1 MFLKKLLSKFKKEV
15 NDSVVFAYDEEF
27 VNITINFDGLN
38 IDLKNFIETLMFD
51 LEHIINKENNTFKIL
66 HKDIYELEKEY
77 LELFR
82 FPKQFNGKMDIKLRG
97 LINQGNAQFQI
108 KLFNDKEIFPYQI
121 IGSILKVSNFEQ
133 YILPKNMYDIFSKN
147 KELDNNDEY
156 KMYSFIETL
165 QEDTSNKVAFDG
177 FGDNDFVK
185 SVKKVS
191 IDIQEDENNDLILTP
206 KFDDLP
212 TEYSKKYEKNIEK
225 SNDFI
230 LITNVDKE
238 TKSINRYLLDKQ
250 DIEVSKTINKTKKI
264 PKKDVPKFMSNP
276 TSFFE
281 YDNEK
286 LEEKLKEVFDFG
298 YRIVGIGEP
307 YIGYF
312 GSVKIDTPLSEVLKK
327 DSEFVEIVDK
337 EYVKEFVEEN
347 EDDLVA
353 IVEQIKNAKDNTKSE
368 ININGQKINE
378 YEYDTYIE
386 LCEKQ
391 IKKNTETKEKKL
403 KEEKLKEE
411 KSKEVLQI
419 NSNDESELELEV
431 EYNKKL
437 EDIIVQD
444 TNPRNLF
451 DDFEFTP
458 KIHQI
463 IALNWF
469 IDLYKND
476 FKGCLL
482 ADDMG
487 LGKTFQV
494 ISFINYI
501 INHKKDSKILIVSPT
516 VLIDNWKNEFENAL
530 KQIAKQNYKIKIIR
544 GSTKAL
550 DDLELITKGKK
561 TKEEVFRNIENVNFV
576 DDYNIYITTYKT
588 LQKYQFAWAFMAE
601 DKNIGI
607 ECIVYDEAQNIKN
620 PNALQTQAAKAVSSL
635 CKFNVLLSGTPIENE
650 LRDIWCLFDVFDP
663 LFFGSWKNFR
673 KEFVN
678 NTENVESRL
687 REKISNY
694 MLRRLKNQV
703 LDSLPTKYEP
713 KLDEKLPNHYS
724 PKIVNFTNEE
734 EKLYE
739 SIINSNEA
747 SLSKLRQLRLISM
760 HPILVNKEV
769 SLIDYCLKNDVLNEF
784 SKTKELLNILENA
797 KSKKEKAIIFVIS
810 KNMQILLKLTLSKK
824 YVLNVHVVNGENN
837 KSDSLKKMLD
847 DFRSKD
853 GFNIIILSTLAA
865 GVGLTLNEAN
875 HVIHYERH
883 WNPAKEDQASDR
895 VYRIGQCKDV
905 FIHHLICKLDSDK
918 SSFDDGLNKL
928 IMNKKSL
935 SEDTLIPT
943 SSVTEKDLTHI
954 IFDKEDNDSMDNI
967 DAMNHYEFEN
977 YIKEVFKS
985 KGYSSTLTDKVPS
998 EYGADVI
1005 AIKDIE
1011 VIAIQCKH
1019 SSNQNSF
1026 GREAMY
1032 QLHSEAKTFYKATRL
1047 IAITNSIFNS
1057 NAMNLAKVHG
1067 IEVIDRKNL
1076 LEIIN
1081 S

>member
-1 MFLKKLLSKFKKEV
+1 MLLKKLFSKFKKEI
-15 NDSVVFAYDEEF
+15 NSSIIFNYDENY
-27 VNITINFDGLN
+27 VNINIDFSGLN
-38 IDLKNFIETLMFD
+38 VDIKNFIEMSMFD
-51 LEHIINKENNTFKIL
+51 LEHIIQRENNIFRIE
-66 HKDIYELEKEY
+66 HKNIYELENEY
-77 LELFR
+77 LKLLK
-82 FPKQFNGKMDIKLRG
+82 FPKEFNGKMEVKLRG

-108 KLFNDKEIFPYQI
+108 KLFKDKEIFPFQI
-121 IGSILKVSNFEQ
+121 IGSILKVSNVEE
-133 YILPKNMYDIFSKN
+133 YVLPKNMYEIFSKN
-147 KELDNNDEY
+147 NTLDNNSEY
-156 KMYSFIETL
+156 SMYSFIETL
-165 QEDTSNKVAFDG
+165 QEDTSNKVRFDG
-177 FGDNDFVK
+177 LSDNDFVK

-212 TEYSKKYEKNIEK
+212 TEHSKKYEKNIEN
-225 SNDFI
+225 SNDSI

-238 TKSINRYLLDKQ
+238 TKSVNRYLLNKQ
-250 DIEVSKTINKTKKI
+250 DIEVSKTINKTKRI

-281 YDNEK
+281 CDNEE
-286 LEEKLKEVFDFG
+286 LEEKLKEIFDFG
-298 YRIVGIGEP
+298 YRIIGIGEP

-327 DSEFVEIVDK
+327 DPEFIEIVDK
-337 EYVKEFVEEN
+337 EYIKEFIEDN
-347 EDDLVA
+347 EDDLPA
-353 IVEQIKNAKDNTKSE
+353 ILEQIKNAKDTTKSE
-368 ININGQKINE
+368 ININGQKIND
-378 YEYDTYIE
+378 YEYDVYID

-391 IKKNTETKEKKL
+391 IKNNCEIKNKEFKK
-403 KEEKLKEE
+403 E

-419 NSNDESELELEV
+419 NSNDEFELEEIKV
-431 EYNKKL
+431 EYNEKL
-437 EDIIVQD
+437 ENISVDDI
-444 TNPRNLF
+444 NPKNLF
-451 DDFEFTP
+451 DDFEFNP
-458 KIHQI
+458 KSHQI

-501 INHKKDSKILIVSPT
+501 INHKKDSKILIVAPT

-530 KQIAKQNYKIKIIR
+530 KQIVKQNYKIKIIR

-561 TKEEVFRNIENVNFV
+561 TKEEVFKNIENVNFV

-601 DKNIGI
+601 NKNIGI

-703 LDSLPTKYEP
+703 LDSLPKKFEP
-713 KLDEKLPNHYS
+713 KLDENLPTHYS
-724 PKIVNFTNEE
+724 PKIVNFTKEE
-734 EKLYE
+734 TELYE

-760 HPILVNKEV
+760 HPILVNKEI

-784 SKTKELLNILENA
+784 SKTKELLNILENV

-810 KNMQILLKLTLSKK
+810 KNMQILLKSTLSKK
-824 YVLNVHVVNGENN
+824 YGLNVHIVNGENN

-895 VYRIGQCKDV
+895 VYRIGQTKDV
-905 FIHHLICKLDSDK
+905 FIHHLICKLNSEK

-943 SSVTEKDLTHI
+943 SSVTEKDLTD
-954 IFDKEDNDSMDNI
+954 IFFESKNTNNIDDLDSMNP
-967 DAMNHYEFEN
+967 YEFEN
-977 YIKEVFKS
+977 YIKEIFKN

-1005 AIKDIE
+1005 AIKDMEI
-1011 VIAIQCKH
+1011 IAIQCKH

-1032 QLHSEAKTFYKATRL
+1032 QLHSEAKIYYKATRL
-1047 IAITNSIFNS
+1047 IAITNSMFNL

-1067 IEVIDRKNL
+1067 IEVIDRNNFQKL
-1076 LEIIN
+1076 LQ
-1081 S
+1081 

>member
-1 MFLKKLLSKFKKEV
+1 MFLTKLLSKFKKNI
-15 NDSVVFAYDEEF
+15 NDSITFNYDENY
-27 VNITINFDGLN
+27 VNINIDFNGLN
-38 IDLKNFIETLMFD
+38 VDIKNFIEMSMFD
-51 LEHIINKENNTFKIL
+51 LEHIIERENNLFKIE
-66 HKDIYELEKEY
+66 HKNIYELDKLY

-82 FPKQFNGKMDIKLRG
+82 FPKTFEGNMEVKLRG
-97 LINQGNAQFQI
+97 LVNQGNAQFQI
-108 KLFNDKEIFPYQI
+108 KLFNKKEIFPYQI
-121 IGSILKVSNFEQ
+121 IGSILKVSNYEH
-133 YILPKNMYDIFSKN
+133 YVLPKNMYEIFSKN
-147 KELDNNDEY
+147 KTLDNNSEY
-156 KMYSFIETL
+156 SKYSFIEAL
-165 QEDTSNKVAFDG
+165 QEDTSNKVKFDG
-177 FGDNDFVK
+177 LGDNDFVK

-191 IDIQEDENNDLILTP
+191 IDIQEDENNDLILIP

-212 TEYSKKYEKNIEK
+212 TEHSKKYEKNIEN
-225 SNDFI
+225 SNDSI

-238 TKSINRYLLDKQ
+238 TKSVNRYLLDKQ
-250 DIEVSKTINKTKKI
+250 DIEVSKTINKTKRI
-264 PKKDVPKFMSNP
+264 LKKDVPKFMSNP

-281 YDNEK
+281 YDNEE

-327 DSEFVEIVDK
+327 DPEFIEIIDK
-337 EYVKEFVEEN
+337 EYIKEFVEEN
-347 EDDLVA
+347 EDDLLA
-353 IVEQIKNAKDNTKSE
+353 IIEQIKNAKENIKSE
-368 ININGQKINE
+368 ININGQRIND
-378 YEYDTYIE
+378 YEYDTYIDF
-386 LCEKQ
+386 CEKQ
-391 IKKNTETKEKKL
+391 IKKNSETKEK
-403 KEEKLKEE
+403 ELKEE

-419 NSNDESELELEV
+419 NSNDESNIEIEV

-437 EDIIVQD
+437 EDIIINNS
-444 TNPRNLF
+444 NPKNLF

-458 KIHQI
+458 KTHQI

-501 INHKKDSKILIVSPT
+501 INHKKDSKILIVAPT

-530 KQIAKQNYKIKIIR
+530 KQVVKQDYKIKIIR

-550 DDLELITKGKK
+550 DDLELITKSKK
-561 TKEEVFRNIENVNFV
+561 TKEEVFKNIENVNFV

-678 NTENVESRL
+678 NTENIESRL

-703 LDSLPTKYEP
+703 LDSLPKKFEP
-713 KLDEKLPNHYS
+713 KLDEKLPTHYA
-724 PKIVNFTNEE
+724 PKIVNFTKEE
-734 EKLYE
+734 TELYE

-784 SKTKELLNILENA
+784 SKTKELLNILENV

-810 KNMQILLKLTLSKK
+810 KNMQILLKSTLSKK
-824 YVLNVHVVNGENN
+824 YGLNVHVVNGENN

-883 WNPAKEDQASDR
+883 WNPSKEDQASDR
-895 VYRIGQCKDV
+895 VYRIGQTKDV
-905 FIHHLICKLDSDK
+905 YIYHLICKLENEK

-943 SSVTEKDLTHI
+943 SSVTEKDLTDI
-954 IFDKEDNDSMDNI
+954 IFEKEDTNNLDNVDSMNP
-967 DAMNHYEFEN
+967 YEFEN
-977 YIKEVFKS
+977 YIKEIFKN
-985 KGYSSTLTDKVPS
+985 KGYRSTLTEKVPS

-1005 AIKDIE
+1005 AIKDNEI
-1011 VIAIQCKH
+1011 IAIQCKH

-1032 QLHSEAKTFYKATRL
+1032 QLHSEAKIYYKATRL

-1067 IEVIDRKNL
+1067 IEVIDR
-1076 LEIIN
+1076 N
-1081 S
+1081 SFQKFLKD